1 MIVLSFVLVIVA
13 AVTLVI
19 GLFQT
24 DTGLEWIWASI
35 GSCVAAMVFLGIGV
49 LQRRGARPRVASD
62 ESYGPTPSTGFSR
75 SPEGTGVTPATG
87 GLGVS
92 PVTEDMGFSRPPSGM
107 RASPQPGATGVSP
120 ATGDAVGVTTPS
132 EQAGETSEGLKVLP
146 GRSEREAPEESSEDE
161 SVPDF
166 LADRPVVV
174 PKRTAKSPL
183 GTDLQRTAAEST
195 APARTEEMPTATP
208 PAAGPSPE
216 DATSGAASSQA
227 STSTPSP
234 TGAKKTSARAG
245 ERTRAKKSAAKATKK
260 ATSKKAAMA
269 PAAGR
274 GTARRA
280 PAKEATDATSVPGQ
294 PGRAESVKSSKRP
307 ARLTREDAARAELAK
322 IRGLGPAKQEALL
335 REFGSIEAIRAA
347 SIEQLTSIRGIG
359 ETTAREIL
367 AQAHR

>member
-35 GSCVAAMVFLGIGV
+35 GSCVAAMVFLAIGV
-49 LQRRGARPRVASD
+49 LQRRGARPRVAGD
-62 ESYGPTPSTGFSR
+62 ESYGPTPSTGFPR
-75 SPEGTGVTPATG
+75 SPEGTGMPPATG
-87 GLGVS
+87 GLGES
-92 PVTEDMGFSRPPSGM
+92 PVTEDMGLSRPPSGM
-107 RASPQPGATGVSP
+107 RASPQPGGAGVTP
-120 ATGDAVGVTTPS
+120 ATDDAVGVTTPS
-132 EQAGETSEGLKVLP
+132 EPAGETSEGLKVLP
-146 GRSEREAPEESSEDE
+146 GRSMREAREESAEDE

-166 LADRPVVV
+166 LVDRPVVV

-183 GTDLQRTAAEST
+183 DTDLQRTAAEST

-216 DATSGAASSQA
+216 DATSGVASSQA
-227 STSTPSP
+227 SASTPSP

-245 ERTRAKKSAAKATKK
+245 ERTAKKSAARATKK

-269 PAAGR
+269 PVAGR

-280 PAKEATDATSVPGQ
+280 PAEEATSATSVPGQ
-294 PGRAESVKSSKRP
+294 PGRAEAVKSSKRP
-307 ARLTREDAARAELAK
+307 ARRTREDAARAELAK

-367 AQAHR
+367 SQARR